1 MWGLTN
7 SWAPISGLVW
17 PSAASR
23 ATWMSRGVSASGA
36 GAARLRT
43 GLAGGQQ
50 LAAGPLPEGA
60 KVAGLVA
67 FYNEKADIIVEGRAA
82 GAPVDAVLVASPAR

>member
-1 MWGLTN
+1 
-7 SWAPISGLVW
+7 
-17 PSAASR
+17 
-23 ATWMSRGVSASGA
+23 
-36 GAARLRT
+36 LRT